1 MPRPPLPIGT
11 WGSVRTQVVKTDDNG
26 KALSHRAQAKFRDHD
41 GRVRLV
47 SAFGRTK
54 TAATNSL
61 LTKLKDRA
69 KTGHSGELTALHK
82 VDHLLELWV
91 EKFEEQ
97 VADGQRSPTSL
108 DTYRR
113 AIKNHVRPAVGELR
127 IGETTTPRLDK
138 VIAAIK
144 KKAGPPTARTSRAVI
159 SGMMQ
164 LAVRYGAISVNP
176 VREVDRIEHPTKKL
190 PRALRTDEVKLLR
203 KQLKSDKAAV
213 RADLPDLVTF
223 MLGTGVRIG
232 EALAVHWSQ
241 VDLDA
246 GTVDVTHT
254 VVRVKG
260 EGLLR
265 KPPKSAAG
273 DRQLGLP
280 NWLVATLRTRSAAGI
295 RLDGPIFT
303 DAIGG
308 YRDPANVRRSLRA
321 ALSPVGST
329 TRRDLGLALR
339 AARREAGLTR
349 DQAAKKLEWPKT
361 KIQLIETGRTKVDR
375 AIATTLVQIY
385 TVTTDAA
392 EALLTQVDQ
401 AAEPV
406 PADSLA
412 WITSHAFRKAVAT
425 ALDNSGQTARGAA
438 DQLGHSRVSMTQDRY
453 FDRQAPNPAATE
465 AIQQAFEDPDSP

>member
-190 PRALRTDEVKLLR
+190 PEPCA
-203 KQLKSDKAAV
+203 
-213 RADLPDLVTF
+213 
-223 MLGTGVRIG
+223 
-232 EALAVHWSQ
+232 
-241 VDLDA
+241 
-246 GTVDVTHT
+246 
-254 VVRVKG
+254 
-260 EGLLR
+260 
-265 KPPKSAAG
+265 
-273 DRQLGLP
+273 
-280 NWLVATLRTRSAAGI
+280 RTRSSSSASSSNPTKPRSEQISPTWSPSCSAPAYASAKPSPST
-295 RLDGPIFT
+295 GP
-303 DAIGG
+303 
-308 YRDPANVRRSLRA
+308 RSTSMRA
-321 ALSPVGST
+321 PSTSPTPSS
-329 TRRDLGLALR
+329 A
-339 AARREAGLTR
+339 
-349 DQAAKKLEWPKT
+349 
-361 KIQLIETGRTKVDR
+361 
-375 AIATTLVQIY
+375 
-385 TVTTDAA
+385 
-392 EALLTQVDQ
+392 
-401 AAEPV
+401 
-406 PADSLA
+406 
-412 WITSHAFRKAVAT
+412 
-425 ALDNSGQTARGAA
+425 
-438 DQLGHSRVSMTQDRY
+438 
-453 FDRQAPNPAATE
+453 
-465 AIQQAFEDPDSP
+465 